1 MSAESAAAQSTAA
14 TTDLRL
20 VRTVRYAA
28 GTTLAVALA
37 MGIDWQLAYLTP
49 VLALM
54 FLAPPAQRPN
64 PNKLVGF
71 IGIVAVAS
79 MAGVA
84 MSGTILMYPVA
95 FLLLEGLIL
104 FLLFYRHAR
113 GAPPMLTMWLMIA
126 VTVIPVVALQSMD
139 LTLAVAQGLVVG
151 AAVAVAV
158 VWIAY
163 ALIPDP
169 ADAEPGA
176 SAATGAKE
184 KPAPPSRERCI
195 SGATVNTI
203 VVFPVVALF
212 LYLGLTSVLILVFVA
227 LLSMQPDLATG
238 KKAGKA
244 LIVGNL
250 IGGVAAIIVF
260 ELLVMVPELYFL
272 LLLTLIV
279 GLSFGGRL
287 FSGSPTGPLFG
298 QAYSTMLL
306 VVLSATSA
314 FGEADAKAWTR
325 VLQIITAVVYLV
337 AAHAAVRS
345 LVGKSET
352 DHATT

>member
-176 SAATGAKE
+176 SAATGAKD
-184 KPAPPSRERCI
+184 
-195 SGATVNTI
+195 
-203 VVFPVVALF
+203 VFPVVALF